1 MLDHAD
7 IWRAIDRLAES
18 RRLSPS
24 GLAKRAG
31 RDPTAFNK
39 SKRATGE
46 GKPRWPSTETIAK
59 ILGATGASFAEF
71 VALIDADAACPG
83 GRRMPL
89 VACTEAGA
97 GGLFDPAGRPTGERW
112 RFVDAAFPDDP
123 DAYALLIACGRRE
136 PVYRD
141 GALIILS
148 PAADIQTG
156 NRVVVKTASGK
167 ILVKQLVHR
176 TARKVELMPLG
187 TAGSRRTLAAA
198 EIAWMTRIVWAT
210 Q

>member
-31 RDPTAFNK
+31 LDPTAFNK
-39 SKRATGE
+39 SKRLTGE

-59 ILGATGASFAEF
+59 ILSATGASFIEF
-71 VALIDADAACPG
+71 VALIDADAARPG

-89 VACTEAGA
+89 VACTEAGTD
-97 GGLFDPAGRPTGERW
+97 GLFDPAGRPIGERW
-112 RFVDAAFPDDP
+112 EFVDAAFPDDP
-123 DAYALLIACGRRE
+123 DAYALLIACGRLE

-141 GALIILS
+141 GDLIVLS
-148 PAADIQTG
+148 PAADIG
-156 NRVVVKTASGK
+156 RGSRVAVKTASGNVLIK
-167 ILVKQLVHR
+167 ELAERTTRQIELV
-176 TARKVELMPLG
+176 PLSASG
-187 TAGSRRTLAAA
+187 TPRTLPAA
-198 EIAWMTRIVWAT
+198 EIAWITRIVWAS